1 MKKQFFYA
9 ALAIGMMSSCTSSD
23 LPGNQAP
30 EEQLPEEERVA
41 IELGISSP
49 NAKIEAS
56 TKGIGSVGGINDEEN
71 KWNGEELGIW
81 MYKVTTDEQGTRE
94 TLAPENESVSTYIF
108 EGLTFKAPTGTDE
121 GKIEMIK
128 ETTPTTI
135 YQVKYY
141 PSKGAYSFY
150 GYHLGGATGTENR
163 NAKTISAITIDGTN
177 DIMAAGTLAVTQGNY
192 SAVAHEPGAAPGT
205 TLSDSW
211 ETIAKQSFSAWSAR
225 RGIQPTLVFEHKL
238 ARLRFF
244 VKAGDETASTHKWN
258 GSSEWIPR
266 DVVPVSDGASGTVD
280 VTQAVQITSIKV
292 NELAEKVDMTLEK
305 GPDGKIVAL
314 TANADAERTTPF
326 TLMRRAA
333 VGQNLVP
340 LEPVAAKCWNDPT
353 QGATTGT
360 GYEEKSQVGES
371 IMFLP
376 EEGTTDSKLNIEIGV
391 SQAVLDTYE
400 KDDSG
405 NETNKKYIVKNDIL
419 KTILDAANI
428 TGGTSTAKF
437 EAGKNYDIIITVYS
451 YSRIEITAQLTAWGN
466 GGSINVA
473 PGDEF

>member
-56 TKGIGSVGGINDEEN
+56 TKGIGSVGGTGIGDDTNQ
-71 KWNGEELGIW
+71 WNGETLGVW
-81 MYKVTTDEQGTRE
+81 MYKVTTDDGGITTE
-94 TLAPENESVSTYIF
+94 TPAPENESVSTYIF
-108 EGLTFKAPTGTDE
+108 DGLTFKAPTGTDE

-128 ETTPTTI
+128 DATPT

-150 GYHLGGATGTENR
+150 GFHLGGASGTENM

-177 DIMAAGTLAVTQGNY
+177 DIMAAGTLEVNSGNY
-192 SAVAHEPGAAPGT
+192 PSAHAPGVNT
-205 TLSDSW
+205 PPTEGW

-225 RGIQPTLVFEHKL
+225 RGIQPTLAFEHKL

-244 VKAGDETASTHKWN
+244 VKAGDESASTHKWD

-266 DVVPVSDGASGTVD
+266 DLVPVSDGASGTVD

-314 TANADAERTTPF
+314 TANAGAERTTPF

-333 VGQNLVP
+333 VGQDLVP

-353 QGATTGT
+353 SGATTGT
-360 GYEEKSQVGES
+360 GFEAMSQVGES

-376 EEGTTDSKLNIEIGV
+376 EEGTTDSQLDIEIGV

-400 KDDSG
+400 KDPSG
-405 NETNKKYIVKNDIL
+405 DPTNKKYIVKNDIL
-419 KTILDAANI
+419 RTVLNAANI
-428 TGGTSTAKF
+428 SGSS
-437 EAGKNYDIIITVYS
+437 AGEFVAGNNYDIIITVYS
-451 YSRIEITAQLTAWGN
+451 YSKIEITAQLTAWGN

>member
-9 ALAIGMMSSCTSSD
+9 ALAIGMMSSCSSND

-56 TKGIGSVGGINDEEN
+56 TKGIGSVGGTGIGDDTNE
-71 KWNGEELGIW
+71 WNGETLGVW
-81 MYKVTTDEQGTRE
+81 MYKVTTDDGGITTE
-94 TLAPENESVSTYIF
+94 TPAPENESDDTYIF
-108 EGLTFKAPTGTDE
+108 EGLTFQAPTGTAE

-128 ETTPTTI
+128 DATPT

-177 DIMAAGTLAVTQGNY
+177 DIMAAGTLAVTEQNY
-192 SAVAHEPGAAPGT
+192 GSVAHEPGAATSLTGDWT
-205 TLSDSW
+205 
-211 ETIAKQSFSAWSAR
+211 TIAKQSFSAWSAR

-266 DVVPVSDGASGTVD
+266 DVVPVSDGEGGTRD

-292 NELAEKVDMTLEK
+292 NGLAEKVDMELEK
-305 GPDGKIVAL
+305 DEDGNIVAL
-314 TANADAERTTPF
+314 TASTEATRATPF
-326 TLMRRAA
+326 ALMRRAT
-333 VGQNLVP
+333 VGQELVP
-340 LEPVAAKCWNDPT
+340 LESVAAKCWADPT
-353 QGATTGT
+353 SNAQEVSY
-360 GYEEKSQVGES
+360 GYEEKTQVGES

-391 SQAVLDTYE
+391 SQAVLDTYQA
-400 KDDSG
+400 G
-405 NETNKKYIVKNDIL
+405 PTNKTYIVKKDIL

-428 TGGTSTAKF
+428 NGSSTRKF
-437 EAGKNYDIIITVYS
+437 VAGNNYDIIITVYS
-451 YSRIEITAQLTAWGN
+451 YSEIEITAKLTAWGD

>member
-9 ALAIGMMSSCTSSD
+9 ALAIGMMSSCSSND

-56 TKGIGSVGGINDEEN
+56 TKGIGSVGGTGIGDDTNE
-71 KWNGEELGIW
+71 WNGETLGVW
-81 MYKVTTDEQGTRE
+81 MYKVTTDDGGITTE
-94 TLAPENESVSTYIF
+94 TPAPENESDDTYIF
-108 EGLTFKAPTGTDE
+108 EGLTFQAPTGTAE

-128 ETTPTTI
+128 DATPT

-150 GYHLGGATGTENR
+150 GYHLGGATGSTENR
-163 NAKTISAITIDGTN
+163 GAKTISGITIDGTN

-205 TLSDSW
+205 SLSDSW

-244 VKAGDETASTHKWN
+244 VKAGDGSASTHEWN
-258 GSSEWIPR
+258 SGSSQWTPR
-266 DVVPVSDGASGTVD
+266 AKVEVNAEAGGTEE
-280 VTQAVQITSIKV
+280 VTKAVQITSIKV
-292 NELAEKVDMTLEK
+292 NGLAEKVDMELVK
-305 GPDGKIVAL
+305 DGDKIKAL
-314 TANADAERTTPF
+314 TASTEATRTTPF
-326 TLMRRAA
+326 TLMRRET
-333 VGQNLVP
+333 VGQDLVA
-340 LEPVAAKCWNDPT
+340 LDPVAAKCWADPAS
-353 QGATTGT
+353 GANQPTA

-391 SQAVLDTYE
+391 SQAVLDTYQA
-400 KDDSG
+400 G
-405 NETNKKYIVKNDIL
+405 QTNETYIVKQDIL
-419 KTILDAANI
+419 KTILDANKI
-428 TGGTSTAKF
+428 SGGTAKF
-437 EAGKNYDIIITVYS
+437 EAGNNYDIIITVYS
-451 YSRIEITAQLTAWGN
+451 YSKIEITAELTAWGD